1 LGSPVAMFTRVSSF
15 LAVAELEEA
24 GAKALE
30 VLMPQAAMNTASALG
45 WKAMLDNVLQQCNE
59 WDCCNLSLAKNI
71 VRGQALA

>member
-1 LGSPVAMFTRVSSF
+1 MGSPVAMFTRVSSF

-45 WKAMLDNVLQQCNE
+45 WKAMLGNVLQCNE